1 MTGFKKNIL
10 FIHRWLGFISG
21 LVVFIVSI
29 TGCLFC
35 FQDEIQDALYSYR
48 HVKPWH
54 VSYVAPSVIKANALK
69 LYPGKTADYTYYYGK
84 DRPAMVF
91 VNIVPGKFRYVYLD
105 PYSGQV
111 LHQEDPEKNFFV
123 IVENIHLYLLLPTQV
138 GQLVVGSS
146 VLIFVTLL
154 ITGIVLW
161 WPKRK
166 KDRKRSFTIKWNG
179 RWRRINYDLHNVFG
193 FYATSIALIL
203 AVTGLSIAFNWVRE
217 GVYAATNLGHQYAS
231 EKSFPASDTLSYGVK
246 ANLTAIDHAFTA
258 ALHQSPKAQM
268 FLIGEDERKAG
279 TISITAYAKSLNF
292 GHSDYYYFDK
302 YSGRQL
308 KSVPYNQKS
317 AGLKLNDLNYDIHV
331 GQVGGLTGKI
341 IAFITSLICA
351 SLPVTGFI
359 LWLGKCKK
367 PKRKKLQHVIDR
379 RVAKG
384 MLS

>member
-1 MTGFKKNIL
+1 ML

-48 HVKPWH
+48 HVIPQH
-54 VSYVAPSVIKANALK
+54 LPYVAPSVIKANALK

-84 DRPAMVF
+84 DRPALVF
-91 VNIVPGKFRYVYLD
+91 VNMAPGKFRYIYLN
-105 PYSGQV
+105 PYTGQV

-123 IVENIHLYLLLPTQV
+123 VVENIHLYLLLPAQA
-138 GQLVVGSS
+138 GQLVVGTS
-146 VLIFVTLL
+146 VLIFVVLI

-179 RWRRINYDLHNVFG
+179 RWRRVNYDLHNVLG
-193 FYATSIALIL
+193 FYATSVALIL
-203 AVTGLSIAFNWVRE
+203 AVTGLAIAFNWVRE
-217 GVYAATNLGHQYAS
+217 GIYKTTNLGHQYVS
-231 EKSFPASDTLSYGVK
+231 EKSFPVSDTLNYSVK
-246 ANLTAIDHAFTA
+246 ANSPAIDRAFDA
-258 ALHQSPKAQM
+258 ALHQSPSAQM
-268 FLIGEDERKAG
+268 FLIGEDERKVG
-279 TISITAYAKSLNF
+279 TISITAYAQSLNF

-302 YSGRQL
+302 YTGKQL
-308 KSVPYNQKS
+308 KSLPYSQKS

-331 GQVGGLTGKI
+331 GQVAGFTGKV
-341 IAFITSLICA
+341 IAFLASLICA
-351 SLPVTGFI
+351 SLPVTGFMV
-359 LWLGKCKK
+359 WLGKRKN

-384 MLS
+384 MLN